1 MTQALHGVWAA
12 ALTPMAADG
21 TIDFDRLAKH
31 YRWLLANGCDGI
43 AALGTTGEAN
53 SFTVRERRRLIE
65 ALLAAGLPMQRLMIG
80 TGCCALGDSVELTK
94 ASLAAGAAATLM
106 LPPFYY
112 KGVSDD
118 GLFACYAQVIEQV
131 ADPRLKIIVYDFPRM
146 TGLELSVDLLVRLH
160 TAFPQTIVG
169 VKDSS
174 GNWPDM
180 AETCRRIPGFA
191 TFAGTE
197 QYLLAT
203 LQAGGAGC
211 ISATANL
218 TAPLCAKLLA
228 AWRRP
233 EAVALQEELTR
244 QRLAI
249 QKYPLIAAG
258 KEILAHHS
266 GHAGW
271 RHARPPQTPLPP
283 DRAEA
288 LLRELAAV
296 SFQLPV
302 AA

>member
-12 ALTPMAADG
+12 ALTPMTADG
-21 TIDFDRLAKH
+21 AIDFERLHRH
-31 YRWLLANGCDGI
+31 YRWLLTNGCEGI

-53 SFTVRERRRLIE
+53 SFTVAERRRLIE
-65 ALLAAGLPMQRLMIG
+65 SLVDAGLPMQRIMLG
-80 TGCCALGDSVELTK
+80 TGCCALGDTVELTQ
-94 ASLAAGAAATLM
+94 AALAANAAATLM

-118 GLFACYAQVIEQV
+118 GLFACYARVIEQV
-131 ADPRLKIIVYDFPRM
+131 GDSRLRIVVYDFPRM
-146 TGLELSVDLLVRLH
+146 TGLELSVDLLVRLNQ
-160 TAFPQTIVG
+160 AFPEVVVG

-180 AETCRRIPGFA
+180 AETCRRLPGFA

-211 ISATANL
+211 ISATANV
-218 TAPLCAKLLA
+218 TAPLCAKVHA

-233 EAVALQEELTR
+233 EAVALQEALTR

-258 KEILAHHS
+258 KEIMARHT

-271 RHARPPQTPLPP
+271 RQARPPQTPLPP
-283 DRAEA
+283 DKAES
-288 LLRELAAV
+288 LWRELAQV
-296 SFQLPV
+296 SFQLP
-302 AA
+302 AAA